1 LLVGSPG
8 GNLGPFVKKDIEIIE
23 NFVTE
28 DLKFDAVKTLVNEEA
43 TGDNISNFFA
53 LETSK
58 LINRKLAIKK

>member
-1 LLVGSPG
+1 MLVGSPG

-23 NFVTE
+23 NFVIK

-53 LETSK
+53 LETSN
-58 LINRKLAIKK
+58 LITRKLAIKK